1 MSIRKR
7 KRISYQRSI
16 IVGFTALY
24 IMCMLFS
31 TYLMKENYEKSY
43 QQYLANK
50 VTSLRNSICNP
61 YFHKYDENG
70 KLNENYIQ
78 EITRA
83 LSAGLSTEDKYNQIS
98 AVVLGPN
105 GEIVAG
111 TKEYFEQT
119 ELVDTDSI
127 DSHRLPDKMVVH
139 SLYDY
144 FTDEEMDR
152 LLKFMD
158 EAYKAK
164 AKGDGLQWNYN
175 MYYKY
180 DSRTGMLLSFELTK
194 YQIKQET
201 HINEYGMQMNHVQ
214 TVGDRNVLW
223 RWENGSVGQIK
234 EEDICGASTN
244 LTNVFSFPYLANG
257 RKYYEEWKQNGFLQ
271 NFDLGEVSYNGEYYT
286 PSSKQQRANEISV
299 IYNIDITEN
308 SQMNSHENNYYVSS
322 FQTEYALWVKQVT
335 HPWYAAINYMKYVY
349 LFGFLLMLACM
360 IKTLYTTKKA
370 YQKQEELEQ
379 NRRDFTNAVAH
390 ELKTPIAIVRS
401 LLENMER
408 EVSMEKNAYY
418 RQEGIRQTEVM
429 DDLIKEMIFIS
440 KLDNDKIK
448 IRQESFT
455 AISVIEEQME
465 KLKTLIEEKNL
476 HVEYWKQEDFMLTG
490 DRIYLE
496 KAFFNVLENAVSYN
510 KTNGKIRIQVKKDSC
525 TIENTAD
532 AIREEDLPH
541 VCDMFFT
548 SNKSRKSDLNHKG
561 LGLYLAK
568 RIFEMHKLNM
578 KIENSE
584 LGVKVTVQVENDRK
598 NG

>member
-1 MSIRKR
+1 MSRRKR
-7 KRISYQRSI
+7 KKISYQRVI
-16 IVGFTALY
+16 IVGFMTLY
-24 IMCMLFS
+24 VTCMLFS
-31 TYLMKENYEKSY
+31 TYLMKENYEKAY

-50 VTSLRNSICNP
+50 VSSLRNSICNP
-61 YFHKYDENG
+61 YFQKYNASGE
-70 KLNENYIQ
+70 LNEDYIQ
-78 EITRA
+78 EITRV

-98 AVVLGPN
+98 AVVLGPGGN
-105 GEIVAG
+105 IVAK
-111 TKEYFEQT
+111 TKEYFNQA
-119 ELVDTDSI
+119 ELVYTDAK
-127 DSHRLPDKMVVH
+127 DPHRLPDKMVVH
-139 SLYDY
+139 SPYDY
-144 FTDEEMDR
+144 FTEEEMDR
-152 LLKFMD
+152 LLKVMD
-158 EAYKAK
+158 EAYKENTK
-164 AKGDGLQWNYN
+164 SDRSWYYD

-180 DSRTGMLLSFELTK
+180 DSNTGTLLSFELAK
-194 YQIKQET
+194 HQVIIET
-201 HINEYGMQMNHVQ
+201 RMNGYGMVINQ
-214 TVGDRNVLW
+214 TQAMGDRNVLW
-223 RWENGSVGQIK
+223 HWENGNVGQIK
-234 EEDICGASTN
+234 EEDICGASTD

-257 RKYYEEWKQNGFLQ
+257 RKYYEEWKQNEFLQ
-271 NFDLGEVSYNGEYYT
+271 NFDLRESSYNGEYYT

-308 SQMNSHENNYYVSS
+308 SQMNSHENKYYVSS
-322 FQTEYALWVKQVT
+322 FQTQYALWVKQVT
-335 HPWYAAINYMKYVY
+335 YPWQAAINYMKYVY

-360 IKTLYTTKKA
+360 IKTLYATQKA

-408 EVSMEKNAYY
+408 EVSMEKDAYY

-455 AISVIEEQME
+455 AITVIEEQME

-476 HVEYWKQEDFMLTG
+476 HVEYCKQEDFMLTG
-490 DRIYLE
+490 EQIYLE
-496 KAFFNVLENAVSYN
+496 KAFFNILENAVSYN
-510 KTNGKIRIQVKKDSC
+510 KTNGKIRIHVKKDSC

-532 AIREEDLPH
+532 AINEDDLIH
-541 VCDMFFT
+541 VYDMFFT

-561 LGLYLAK
+561 LGLHLAK

-584 LGVKVTVQVENDRK
+584 LGVKVTMQM
-598 NG
+598 

>member
-1 MSIRKR
+1 MSRRKR
-7 KRISYQRSI
+7 KKISYQRVI
-16 IVGFTALY
+16 IVEFMTLY
-24 IMCMLFS
+24 VTCMLFS
-31 TYLMKENYEKSY
+31 TYLMKENYEKAY

-50 VTSLRNSICNP
+50 VSSLRNSICNP
-61 YFHKYDENG
+61 YFQKYNASGE
-70 KLNENYIQ
+70 LNEDYIQ

-98 AVVLGPN
+98 AVVLGQGGN
-105 GEIVAG
+105 IVAK
-111 TKEYFEQT
+111 TKEYFNQA
-119 ELVDTDSI
+119 ELVYTDSK
-127 DSHRLPDKMVVH
+127 DPHRLPDKMVVH
-139 SLYDY
+139 SPYDY
-144 FTDEEMDR
+144 FTEEEMDR
-152 LLKFMD
+152 LLKVMD
-158 EAYKAK
+158 EAYRENTKS
-164 AKGDGLQWNYN
+164 DRSWYYD

-180 DSRTGMLLSFELTK
+180 DSNTGTLLSFELAK
-194 YQIKQET
+194 YQVIIET
-201 HINEYGMQMNHVQ
+201 RMNGYGMVINQ
-214 TVGDRNVLW
+214 TQAMGDRNVLW

-234 EEDICGASTN
+234 EEDICGASTD

-271 NFDLGEVSYNGEYYT
+271 NFDLREVSYSGEYYT

-299 IYNIDITEN
+299 IYNIDITKD

-335 HPWYAAINYMKYVY
+335 YPWQAAINYMKYVY

-360 IKTLYTTKKA
+360 IKTLYATQKA

-408 EVSMEKNAYY
+408 EVSEEKNANY

-476 HVEYWKQEDFMLTG
+476 HVEYCKQEDFMLTG
-490 DRIYLE
+490 ERIYLE
-496 KAFFNVLENAVSYN
+496 KAFFNILENAVSYN
-510 KTNGKIRIQVKKDSC
+510 KTNGKIRIHVKKDSC

-548 SNKSRKSDLNHKG
+548 SNKSRKSDINHKG

-568 RIFEMHKLNM
+568 RIFEMHKLSL
-578 KIENSE
+578 KIENTQ
-584 LGVKVTVQVENDRK
+584 LGVKVTVQAENDRK

>member
-1 MSIRKR
+1 MSRRKR
-7 KRISYQRSI
+7 KKISYQRVI
-16 IVGFTALY
+16 IVGFMTLY
-24 IMCMLFS
+24 VTCMLFS
-31 TYLMKENYEKSY
+31 TYLMKENYEKAY

-50 VTSLRNSICNP
+50 VSSLRNSICNP
-61 YFHKYDENG
+61 YFQKYDASGE
-70 KLNENYIQ
+70 LNEDYIQ

-98 AVVLGPN
+98 AVVLGSGGN
-105 GEIVAG
+105 IVAK
-111 TKEYFEQT
+111 TKEYFNQA
-119 ELVDTDSI
+119 ELVYTDSK
-127 DSHRLPDKMVVH
+127 DPHRLPDKMVVH
-139 SLYDY
+139 SPYDY
-144 FTDEEMDR
+144 FTEEEMDR
-152 LLKFMD
+152 LLKVMD
-158 EAYKAK
+158 EAYRENTKS
-164 AKGDGLQWNYN
+164 DRSWYYD

-180 DSRTGMLLSFELTK
+180 DSNTGTLLSFELAK
-194 YQIKQET
+194 YQVIIET
-201 HINEYGMQMNHVQ
+201 RMNGYGMVINQ
-214 TVGDRNVLW
+214 TQAMGDRNVLW

-234 EEDICGASTN
+234 EEDICGASTD

-257 RKYYEEWKQNGFLQ
+257 RKYYEEWKQNEFLQ

-286 PSSKQQRANEISV
+286 PSSEQQRANEISV

-335 HPWYAAINYMKYVY
+335 YPWQAAINYMKYVY

-360 IKTLYTTKKA
+360 IKTLYATQKA

-476 HVEYWKQEDFMLTG
+476 HVEYCKQEDFMLIG
-490 DRIYLE
+490 D
-496 KAFFNVLENAVSYN
+496 
-510 KTNGKIRIQVKKDSC
+510 
-525 TIENTAD
+525 
-532 AIREEDLPH
+532 
-541 VCDMFFT
+541 
-548 SNKSRKSDLNHKG
+548 
-561 LGLYLAK
+561 
-568 RIFEMHKLNM
+568 
-578 KIENSE
+578 
-584 LGVKVTVQVENDRK
+584 
-598 NG
+598 

>member
-1 MSIRKR
+1 MSRRKR
-7 KRISYQRSI
+7 KKISYQRVI
-16 IVGFTALY
+16 IIGFMTLY
-24 IMCMLFS
+24 VTCMLFS
-31 TYLMKENYEKSY
+31 TYLMKENYEKAY

-50 VTSLRNSICNP
+50 VSSLRNSICNP
-61 YFHKYDENG
+61 YFRKYNASGE
-70 KLNENYIQ
+70 LNEDYIQ

-98 AVVLGPN
+98 AVVLGPGGN
-105 GEIVAG
+105 IVAK
-111 TKEYFEQT
+111 TKEYFNQA
-119 ELVDTDSI
+119 ELVYTDSK
-127 DSHRLPDKMVVH
+127 DPHRLPDKMVVH
-139 SLYDY
+139 SPYDY
-144 FTDEEMDR
+144 FTEEEMDR
-152 LLKFMD
+152 LLKVMD
-158 EAYKAK
+158 EAYRENTKS
-164 AKGDGLQWNYN
+164 DRSWYYD

-180 DSRTGMLLSFELTK
+180 DSNTGTLLSFELAK
-194 YQIKQET
+194 YQVIIET
-201 HINEYGMQMNHVQ
+201 RMNGYGMVINQ
-214 TVGDRNVLW
+214 TQAMGDRNVLW

-234 EEDICGASTN
+234 EEDICGASTD

-271 NFDLGEVSYNGEYYT
+271 NFDLREVSYSGEYYT

-299 IYNIDITEN
+299 IYNIDITKD

-335 HPWYAAINYMKYVY
+335 YPWQAAINYMKYVY

-360 IKTLYTTKKA
+360 IKTLYATQKA

-476 HVEYWKQEDFMLTG
+476 HVEYCKQEDFMLTG
-490 DRIYLE
+490 ERIYLE
-496 KAFFNVLENAVSYN
+496 KAFFNILENAVSYN
-510 KTNGKIRIQVKKDSC
+510 KMNGEIRIHIKKDSC

-532 AIREEDLPH
+532 AIKKEDLPH

-548 SNKSRKSDLNHKG
+548 SNKSRKSDINHKG

-568 RIFEMHKLNM
+568 RIFEMHKLDM

-584 LGVKVTVQVENDRK
+584 LGVMVTVQNEN
-598 NG
+598 

>member
-1 MSIRKR
+1 MSRRKR
-7 KRISYQRSI
+7 KKISYQRVI
-16 IVGFTALY
+16 IIGFMTLY
-24 IMCMLFS
+24 VTCMLFS
-31 TYLMKENYEKSY
+31 TYLMKENYEKAY

-50 VTSLRNSICNP
+50 VSSLRNSICNP
-61 YFHKYDENG
+61 YFQKYNASGE
-70 KLNENYIQ
+70 LNEDYIQ

-98 AVVLGPN
+98 AVVLGPGGN
-105 GEIVAG
+105 IVAK
-111 TKEYFEQT
+111 TKEYFNQA
-119 ELVDTDSI
+119 ELVYTDSK
-127 DSHRLPDKMVVH
+127 DPHRLPDKMVVH
-139 SLYDY
+139 SPYDY
-144 FTDEEMDR
+144 FTEEEMDR
-152 LLKFMD
+152 LLKIMD
-158 EAYKAK
+158 EAYRENTKS
-164 AKGDGLQWNYN
+164 DRSWYYD

-180 DSRTGMLLSFELTK
+180 DSNTGTLLSFELAK
-194 YQIKQET
+194 YQVIIET
-201 HINEYGMQMNHVQ
+201 RMNGYGMVINQ
-214 TVGDRNVLW
+214 TQAMGDRNVLW

-234 EEDICGASTN
+234 EEDICGASTD

-271 NFDLGEVSYNGEYYT
+271 NFDLREVSYSGEYYT

-299 IYNIDITEN
+299 IYNIDITKD

-335 HPWYAAINYMKYVY
+335 YPWQAAINYMKYVY

-360 IKTLYTTKKA
+360 IKTLYATQKA

-476 HVEYWKQEDFMLTG
+476 HVEYCKQEDFMLTG
-490 DRIYLE
+490 ERIYLE
-496 KAFFNVLENAVSYN
+496 KAFFNILENAVSYN
-510 KTNGKIRIQVKKDSC
+510 KMNGEIRIHIKKDSC

-532 AIREEDLPH
+532 AIKKEDLPH

-548 SNKSRKSDLNHKG
+548 SNKSRKSDINHKG

-568 RIFEMHKLNM
+568 RIFEMHKLDM

-584 LGVKVTVQVENDRK
+584 LGVMVTVQNEN
-598 NG
+598 